1 MKAEIPISWAEVVDS
16 TNSWAAREMAV
27 IDKMSVFA
35 AEYQTAGRGQRG
47 NKWHSATGENL
58 TFSIGLRFGN
68 DMTGHLKAIEQFV
81 ITEIAAL
88 SAADFLTG
96 KGADVRIK
104 WPNDIYVRDRKIC
117 GMLIENSLCGDEVA
131 SSIVG
136 IGINLK
142 QRNFPPELINPTSL
156 AIATGLE
163 IGPRDA
169 LKDFLPL
176 FLARMEMSLTP
187 EGRAGL
193 RNDYLEVLYRKDKD
207 FTYRDNAAGVEF
219 QGIIK
224 GISDI
229 GELLVE
235 MPDKSIRSFSFKEIG
250 YII

>member
-16 TNSWAAREMAV
+16 TNSWAAREMCD

-68 DMTGHLKAIEQFV
+68 ELTGHLKAIDQFI
-81 ITEIAAL
+81 ITEVAAL
-88 SAADFLTG
+88 SVADFLSH
-96 KGADVRIK
+96 KGADARIK
-104 WPNDIYVRDRKIC
+104 WPNDVYVRDRKIC
-117 GMLIENSLCGDEVA
+117 GMLIENGLHGDEVA
-131 SSIVG
+131 TSIVG

-142 QRNFPPELINPTSL
+142 QRDFPPELINPTSL

-163 IGPRDA
+163 IGAKDA
-169 LKDFLPL
+169 LGDFLPH
-176 FLARMEMSLTP
+176 FLARMEMSMTT
-187 EGRAGL
+187 EGRMRL
-193 RNDYLEVLYRKDKD
+193 RNDYLGVLYRKDKC
-207 FTYRDNAAGVEF
+207 FTYRNNVAGVEF
-219 QGIIK
+219 RGIIK

-235 MPDKSIRSFSFKEIG
+235 MPDKSIKSFSFKEIG